1 LIASIIMLLHNTLT
15 LLYSYDLFLMYIS
28 MATKNM
34 HSVENSIIGNIYDK
48 ARYLG
53 IVGKGDGDR

>member
-1 LIASIIMLLHNTLT
+1 
-15 LLYSYDLFLMYIS
+15 

-34 HSVENSIIGNIYDK
+34 HSVENSIIGNVYDK